1 MQPTFAEAAR
11 FWTTLGFI
19 SFGGPAG
26 QISILHRE
34 VVERRGWVS
43 DRTFIDALNFCML
56 LPGPEALQLA
66 IFLGW
71 KLHGVRGGLVAGL
84 GFILPSILLLG
95 ILSYVYAAHGT
106 LPWVAGVLSGLQAA
120 VIALVAQALV
130 RIGRRALR
138 GPLHLGLAIGSF
150 VALQLGL
157 SFPWVL
163 LVAAS
168 AGVVTAWSQ
177 PFPVALAS
185 PPRATRHSSWRTLA
199 VGLVLWVLPLL
210 LLAASLGMS
219 SLWGAVYLFFTKAA
233 LVTFGGAYAVLG
245 YVTTHLV
252 ETLGWVT
259 AQQSVAGL
267 ALAETTPGPLVI
279 VLQFLGFMAGWN
291 EPGPL
296 SPLGAALLAGALASW
311 ATFLPSFVFIF
322 LGAPH
327 LERLTRNPR
336 IQAALA
342 GITAAVVGV
351 IATLAVLLARV
362 VWLPDGWDGA
372 VSWTSIALSG
382 LALLVMERTK
392 WPLPAVLAAAAAVG
406 WLLSIASLTARE
418 PAASTAKQRPLTAS
432 CSNACKPL
440 LEDLERLGAGED
452 FAHELS
458 IDQAANHERGGR
470 RDAVRRG
477 DIRVRA
483 HQRHVTP
490 VIAAGGES
498 FDVQAKAFGKLV
510 IRRIGQARLAAK
522 QRLAVFP
529 VAALLAGTARRD
541 RSRHGMRMHRQRHV
555 ARHEAHEPLLY
566 VALAQRRQ
574 CLECEIRA
582 IRTLQVS
589 ELDDGDRRIGATD
602 GLEVGLDRC
611 PGLGGCGGCI
621 GAGVDTGT
629 SLGIGNGGRLRR
641 RQRRR
646 TPCRQQR
653 QANGME
659 PGQCVDAVAWNIHV
673 RPCPEIIVDGEGAVS
688 KRASQALRVTRGS
701 ASQ

>member
-219 SLWGAVYLFFTKAA
+219 SLWGAAYLFFTKAA

-406 WLLSIASLTARE
+406 WLLSIAA
-418 PAASTAKQRPLTAS
+418 
-432 CSNACKPL
+432 
-440 LEDLERLGAGED
+440 
-452 FAHELS
+452 
-458 IDQAANHERGGR
+458 
-470 RDAVRRG
+470 
-477 DIRVRA
+477 
-483 HQRHVTP
+483 
-490 VIAAGGES
+490 
-498 FDVQAKAFGKLV
+498 
-510 IRRIGQARLAAK
+510 
-522 QRLAVFP
+522 
-529 VAALLAGTARRD
+529 
-541 RSRHGMRMHRQRHV
+541 
-555 ARHEAHEPLLY
+555 
-566 VALAQRRQ
+566 
-574 CLECEIRA
+574 
-582 IRTLQVS
+582 
-589 ELDDGDRRIGATD
+589 
-602 GLEVGLDRC
+602 
-611 PGLGGCGGCI
+611 
-621 GAGVDTGT
+621 
-629 SLGIGNGGRLRR
+629 
-641 RQRRR
+641 
-646 TPCRQQR
+646 
-653 QANGME
+653 
-659 PGQCVDAVAWNIHV
+659 
-673 RPCPEIIVDGEGAVS
+673 
-688 KRASQALRVTRGS
+688 
-701 ASQ
+701 